1 MQHGFTLDTGA
12 LIALQHKKARAWRFI
27 ELAERDG
34 LDLRAPADVLA
45 EFWRGAPSFAAV
57 ATLVETGIHWID
69 VTKSLA
75 KRAGR
80 ALADAG
86 PGPSAVDALVATVA
100 AAFGDTVL
108 TSDPED
114 FSRLARHYRSLRVL
128 GV

>member
-1 MQHGFTLDTGA
+1 MGFTLDTGA
-12 LIALQHKKARAWRFI
+12 FIALQRRKRRAWSFV
-27 ELAERDG
+27 ELAQRDD

-45 EFWRGAPSFAAV
+45 EFWRGGHFIGPAAI
-57 ATLVETGIHWID
+57 LVDEGVQWID
-69 VTKSLA
+69 VTPSLA

-86 PGPSAVDALVATVA
+86 PGPSAVNALVATVA
-100 AAFGDTVL
+100 AAFGDVVL

-114 FSRLARHYRSLRVL
+114 FARLARHYRSLRVL